1 MTRILSINDYSRP
14 QNTHR
19 SATDEKTAIMNL
31 GSFGKLTIVYA
42 FAALLLIIEL
52 GLTGYVVGQTHRA
65 WWGGSPSQFEFMLF
79 TTIWSILILMYISIA
94 SAVAPSLYIPVAALA
109 LLALTALFWFAGSI
123 AMAVLVGIPDCNG
136 NNFCQSAQAGVVFGF
151 FNWIVFTGLAIWE
164 GMGFARGRS
173 TSTAKPTPYAGA

>member
-1 MTRILSINDYSRP
+1 MGPRTVQEHLSSRNDTRTEPRRFCVTRILSINDYSRP

-123 AMAVLVGIPDCNG
+123 AMAV
-136 NNFCQSAQAGVVFGF
+136 VFGF

-173 TSTAKPTPYAGA
+173 TSTAKP

>member
-1 MTRILSINDYSRP
+1 MGPRTVQEHLSSRNDTRTEPRRFCVTRILSINDYSRP

-65 WWGGSPSQFEFMLF
+65 WWGGSPSQ
-79 TTIWSILILMYISIA
+79 
-94 SAVAPSLYIPVAALA
+94 YIPVAALA

-173 TSTAKPTPYAGA
+173 PSTAKPPPYAGA